1 MKKFIL
7 ALFISSAF
15 LISGCSIEDEKNEKA
30 HTTQQIEI
38 ETQLKQLKLEN
49 SKLKAENAKLQKE
62 IRLNQKQ
69 NTNK

>member
-1 MKKFIL
+1 MKKYIF
-7 ALFISSAF
+7 ALFVTSVF

-30 HTTQQIEI
+30 QS
-38 ETQLKQLKLEN
+38 TQLIEMEAQVKQLKLEN

-62 IRLNQKQ
+62 IRLDQKQ